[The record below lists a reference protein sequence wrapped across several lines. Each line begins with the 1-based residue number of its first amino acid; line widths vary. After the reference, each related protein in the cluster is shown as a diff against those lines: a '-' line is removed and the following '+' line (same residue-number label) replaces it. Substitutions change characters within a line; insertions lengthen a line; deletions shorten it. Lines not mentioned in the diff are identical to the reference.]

1 MGRLTMSTSKQFNGV
16 MREWVELFMTRS
28 MQDLMRFVKQADLSM
43 AQYSTLMRLH
53 HLDNCGVSDIGEKLG
68 ITNAAASQLVDKLVQ
83 AGLVARTEAAHD
95 RRVRQL
101 ALTDQGRALVKSSM
115 EARVSWTRG
124 LGNSL
129 PPAKR
134 EAIITALS
142 QLIDAAQGMEQ
153 PA

>member
-1 MGRLTMSTSKQFNGV
+1 
-16 MREWVELFMTRS
+16 MREWVELFMARS
-28 MQDLMRFVKQADLSM
+28 MHDLTRFIKQADLNM

-53 HLDNCGVSDIGEKLG
+53 HLDNCGVSDVGEKLG

-101 ALTDQGRALVKSSM
+101 ALTDQGRALVKSSL
-115 EARVSWTRG
+115 EARLSWTRG
-124 LGNSL
+124 LGESL

-134 EAIITALS
+134 DAIIQALS
-142 QLIDAAQGMEQ
+142 EMIKAGQRLEQ
-153 PA
+153 PEP

>member
-1 MGRLTMSTSKQFNGV
+1 MSTSKHFDAV
-16 MREWVELFMTRS
+16 MREWVELFMIRS
-28 MQDLMRFVKQADLSM
+28 MQDLARFIKQADLNM

-101 ALTDQGRALVKSSM
+101 ALTDQGRTLVKSSL
-115 EARVSWTRG
+115 EARLSWTRG
-124 LGNSL
+124 LGESL

-134 EAIITALS
+134 DAIVQALS
-142 QLIDAAQGMEQ
+142 EMIEAGQRLEQ
-153 PA
+153 PEA

>member
-1 MGRLTMSTSKQFNGV
+1 MSTSKQFNGV

-28 MQDLMRFVKQADLSM
+28 MQDLARFIKRADLSM

-83 AGLVARTEAAHD
+83 AGLVARTEALHD

-101 ALTDQGRALVKSSM
+101 ALTDQGRAVVKSSL
-115 EARVSWTRG
+115 EARVGWTRG
-124 LGNSL
+124 LGESL
-129 PPAKR
+129 PPSKR
-134 EAIITALS
+134 AAIIQALS
-142 QLIDAAQGMEQ
+142 ELIEAAQGLEQ
-153 PA
+153 PAA